1 MRIVVP
7 THLQRYTDGVAEV
20 EGVGADLA
28 AVVADLDA
36 RFPGIRC
43 RVVNEQ
49 GAIRRHMRFA
59 VNGEVAREL
68 SFPVGPDDTI
78 HIIAA
83 LSGG

>member
-1 MRIVVP
+1 VRVVVP
-7 THLQRYTDGVAEV
+7 THLRRYTDGAAEV
-20 EGVGADLA
+20 EGSGASLEE
-28 AVVADLDA
+28 VVADLDA
-36 RFPGIRC
+36 RFPGIRF

-59 VNGEVAREL
+59 VNGEVAPDL
-68 SFPVGPDDTI
+68 FAPVGPGDTV